1 VFASDL
7 TFFAKGLGVR
17 MLASLLAD
25 QGWLEQ
31 LASSG
36 PRAAEIL
43 SRPADQ
49 QQSAGYFHTLREIC
63 QQPTT
68 WIKTAEL
75 MIASA
80 AELRTCVQG
89 VQSLVLTGSGSSE
102 FAGDCVLSALKR
114 ELGMVAEVIGGGAL
128 LTYGANALPPGRPA
142 LVVSIARSGDS
153 PESVGA
159 VARLMDE
166 HRNIRHLVLTCNRD
180 GRLADVYREDAGVH
194 VIALDDA
201 TNDRSLVMT
210 SSFTNLVLAARSL
223 GLIDAAPQYRATT
236 QALSAIASD
245 LLRKYF
251 GTISSV
257 AASGFRRAAYLG
269 TGPRLGAARESA
281 LKMLEMTAGSVATL
295 CDSYLGFR
303 HGPMSFAHQDTL
315 IVCFLSSDPLLRAYE
330 ADLLQELN
338 DKELGLLKVIVGQDV
353 PQELVRSNDV
363 VIECP
368 GLAAVGDD
376 NCPVIHVLVGQLLAF
391 FRCLEEGLHPDSP
404 SADGVINRVVQSF
417 KLHVPGSIDA
427 KATFGNGR
435 KND

>member
-1 VFASDL
+1 
-7 TFFAKGLGVR
+7 

-353 PQELVRSNDV
+353 AQELVRSNDV

-376 NCPVIHVLVGQLLAF
+376 NSPVIHVLVGQLLAF

-417 KLHVPGSIDA
+417 KLHVPGSNEA

>member
-1 VFASDL
+1 
-7 TFFAKGLGVR
+7 
-17 MLASLLAD
+17 MLATLLAD
-25 QGWLEQ
+25 QIWLEQ
-31 LASSG
+31 LAISQPG
-36 PRAAEIL
+36 AAEVL
-43 SRPADQ
+43 SKSPEQ

-63 QQPTT
+63 QQPAT
-68 WIKTAEL
+68 WIKTAEQ

-80 AELRTCVQG
+80 AELQG
-89 VQSLVLTGSGSSE
+89 CLQGIQALVLTGSGSSE
-102 FAGDCVLSALKR
+102 FAGDCVLPALKR
-114 ELGMVAEVIGGGAL
+114 ELGTVAEVIGGGTL
-128 LTYGANALPPGRPA
+128 LTYGADSLPPGRPA
-142 LVVSIARSGDS
+142 LVVSLARSGDS

-159 VARLMDE
+159 VSRLMDE
-166 HRNIRHLVLTCNRD
+166 HPNIRHLVLTCNRE

-223 GLIDAAPQYRATT
+223 GLIESAATYRSTCE
-236 QALSAIASD
+236 ALGAIASQV
-245 LLRKYF
+245 LRLHF
-251 GTISSV
+251 GTIASV
-257 AASGFRRAAYLG
+257 ASANFRRAVYLG
-269 TGPRLGAARESA
+269 TGPGMGAARESA

-338 DKELGLLKVIVGQDV
+338 DKELGLFKVIIGENV
-353 PQELVRSNDV
+353 PRDLVRSNDV

-368 GLAAVGDD
+368 GLAAVGDYD
-376 NCPVIHVLVGQLLAF
+376 SSVIHVMVGQLLAF

-404 SADGVINRVVQSF
+404 SEDGVINRVVQSF
-417 KLHVPGSIDA
+417 KLHVPANAGDQTFFGS
-427 KATFGNGR
+427 GR
-435 KND
+435 KSD